1 MTRIGVGA
9 VQRITRIPSATLNV
23 WIHRQLIPG
32 ASAPAQGKARLFDI
46 DTVLHIAVMGVL
58 VRLGYSAPFASAAA
72 ATAARYGFGRPG
84 AKLVIGPP
92 GEGVHGLTTSPK
104 IVYVEAPPGTGFRKL
119 LDGFAD
125 GRPEAFAIV
134 ELDLLSV
141 RVRKAFLDERTR
153 RHLST
158 ERLRKPP
165 EKLLDELDEQEQR
178 RDTSGSLPA
187 KNG

>member
-1 MTRIGVGA
+1 
-9 VQRITRIPSATLNV
+9 
-23 WIHRQLIPG
+23 
-32 ASAPAQGKARLFDI
+32 
-46 DTVLHIAVMGVL
+46 
-58 VRLGYSAPFASAAA
+58 
-72 ATAARYGFGRPG
+72 
-84 AKLVIGPP
+84 
-92 GEGVHGLTTSPK
+92 
-104 IVYVEAPPGTGFRKL
+104 L

-158 ERLRKPP
+158 ERRRKLP